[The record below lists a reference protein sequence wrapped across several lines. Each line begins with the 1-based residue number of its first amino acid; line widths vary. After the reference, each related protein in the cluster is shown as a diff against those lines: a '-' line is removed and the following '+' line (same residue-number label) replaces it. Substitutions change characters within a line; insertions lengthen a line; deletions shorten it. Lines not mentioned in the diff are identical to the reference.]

1 VCHPEKPFQNHNWI
15 AIEYNPNMA
24 NKQPNSRMCFICGLE
39 NPVGLHLHIYETEA
53 GVVETT
59 YIAPEHFQGYPGV
72 LHGGIVGAIIDE
84 ISGRA
89 LIGSDSMN
97 PRFMFTAKLE
107 VKYRKNVPIGRQL
120 RIVGKAVKA
129 KARSA
134 EAWAGI
140 YDAETNELLAE
151 GTTLLMNVPPEQF
164 DASRLSEL
172 GWKVY
177 PE

>member
-1 VCHPEKPFQNHNWI
+1 
-15 AIEYNPNMA
+15 
-24 NKQPNSRMCFICGLE
+24 MCFICGLE
-39 NPVGLHLHIYETEA
+39 NPVGLHLHIYETQP
-53 GVVETT
+53 GVVEST
-59 YIAPEHFQGYPGV
+59 YFAPDHFQGYPDV
-72 LHGGIVGAIIDE
+72 LHGGIVAAIIDE

-89 LIGSDSMN
+89 LMGSDAMN

-107 VKYRKNVPIGRQL
+107 VRYRRNVPTGKL
-120 RIVGKAVKA
+120 LKIVGKAVKS

-140 YDAETNELLAE
+140 YDAETDELLAE
-151 GTTLLMNVPPEQF
+151 GTTLLMNVPAEQF
-164 DASRLSEL
+164 DVPRLNEL

>member
-1 VCHPEKPFQNHNWI
+1 
-15 AIEYNPNMA
+15 
-24 NKQPNSRMCFICGLE
+24 MCFICGLE
-39 NPVGLHLHIYETEA
+39 NPVGLHLHIYETEP

-89 LIGSDSMN
+89 LMGDPTN
-97 PRFMFTAKLE
+97 PRFMFTARLE
-107 VKYRKNVPIGRQL
+107 VKYRKNVPIGKPLKIIGRA
-120 RIVGKAVKA
+120 GKTKS
-129 KARSA
+129 RSA

-140 YDAETNELLAE
+140 YEAGTGELLAE
-151 GTTLLMNVPPEQF
+151 GNTLLMNVPADQIDLSTL
-164 DASRLSEL
+164 DAL

>member
-1 VCHPEKPFQNHNWI
+1 
-15 AIEYNPNMA
+15 
-24 NKQPNSRMCFICGLE
+24 MCFICGLE
-39 NPVGLHLHIYETEA
+39 NPVGLHLHIYETQP
-53 GVVETT
+53 GMVESA
-59 YIAPEHFQGYPGV
+59 YFAPDHFQGYPGV
-72 LHGGIVGAIIDE
+72 LHGGIVAAIIDE

-89 LIGSDSMN
+89 LMGSDAMN

-107 VKYRKNVPIGRQL
+107 VRYRRNVPTGKL
-120 RIVGKAVKA
+120 LKIVGKAVKW

-140 YDAETNELLAE
+140 YDAETDELLAE
-151 GTTLLMNVPPEQF
+151 GTTLLMNVPAEQF
-164 DASRLSEL
+164 DVPRLNEL

>member
-1 VCHPEKPFQNHNWI
+1 
-15 AIEYNPNMA
+15 M
-24 NKQPNSRMCFICGLE
+24 
-39 NPVGLHLHIYETEA
+39 
-53 GVVETT
+53 VETT
-59 YIAPEHFQGYPGV
+59 YVAPDHFQGYPGV

-89 LIGSDSMN
+89 LMGSDPLN

-107 VKYRKNVPIGRQL
+107 VKYRKNVPIGKTL
-120 RIVGKAVKA
+120 KIVGKAGKS
-129 KARSA
+129 KSRSA

-140 YDAETNELLAE
+140 YEAETGELLAE
-151 GTTLLMNVPPEQF
+151 GTTLLLNVPADQIDPSSL
-164 DASRLSEL
+164 DDL